1 MTAIYDELSSI
12 YDAWSQ
18 ADPAS
23 SDSVEF
29 YKNLG
34 QSENGVIAEL
44 GVGTGRIALE
54 LAVSGKNIIGIDI
67 SDKMLEICHAKAR
80 KLGVSDRMHLI
91 TNDIRDF
98 DLMEPADL
106 IYLPFRTVGHLL
118 TQNDRM
124 KLFRSVYRNL
134 KVGGRFIFDHYMF
147 SERWAKSNERK
158 QRLMCV
164 IPNEDMKS
172 TYVSDVYLYDYEKQ
186 LMDCRIVVEN
196 VDEVGVVNLKRY
208 IKFDFSWVTI
218 AQIQELIDAVGFHV
232 DDLLGEFNG
241 NKWTEQSENQIW
253 LLRKTKK

>member
-1 MTAIYDELSSI
+1 MTAIYDQLASI

-18 ADPAS
+18 ADPAC
-23 SDSVEF
+23 SDSAEF
-29 YKNLG
+29 YKKIG
-34 QSENGVIAEL
+34 HSENGVIAEL

-54 LAVSGKNIIGIDI
+54 LAISGKNIIGIDI
-67 SDKMLEICHAKAR
+67 SENMLGICHDKAR
-80 KLGVSDRMHLI
+80 KLGVSERMHLI

-98 DLMEPADL
+98 NLSEPADL

-118 TQNDRM
+118 TQNDRL
-124 KLFRSVYRNL
+124 KFFRSVYSNL
-134 KVGGRFIFDHYMF
+134 KVGGRFVFDHYMF

-164 IPNEDMKS
+164 IPCENNKFI
-172 TYVSDVYLYDYEKQ
+172 YLYDVYLYDYEKQ

-196 VDEVGVVNLKRY
+196 VDEVGVVNSKRY
-208 IKFDFSWVTI
+208 IAFDFSWVTI
-218 AQIQELIDAVGFHV
+218 AQIQELINAVGFRV

-253 LLRKTKK
+253 VLRKPKK